1 VSSLMSDRLWVLVLA
16 AGEGSRI
23 RHLTTDS
30 HGKSAPKQ
38 YASFNGEASMLRK
51 TLDRAERIVP
61 RERVAVVVARQHR
74 AFWARELA
82 DLPPWNVI
90 VQPLN
95 RGTGLGLLLGL
106 LHIQLRA
113 PGCGLLVLPSD
124 HHVTDEDALHECLL
138 RAVEHTTQARG
149 RPTLLGVTPERA
161 DGGLGWILTAKR
173 VSTDVRDVVGF
184 VEKPEPSVAR
194 RLASAGAL
202 VNSMIVAADGDAL
215 LSLFQSAVAP
225 TIQLL
230 RERLAASGGR
240 TENLDALY
248 QALPACDFSR
258 DILEREASRLAV
270 VPARP
275 CGWTDIGT
283 PDRLSRVFERPPGA
297 ACVA

>member
-1 VSSLMSDRLWVLVLA
+1 MSEHLWVLVLA

-23 RHLTTDS
+23 RHLTTDADGLS
-30 HGKSAPKQ
+30 VPKQ
-38 YASFNGEASMLRK
+38 YATFNGEASMLRQ
-51 TLDRAERIVP
+51 TLDRAQRIVP

-90 VQPLN
+90 VQPQN

-106 LHIQLRA
+106 LHIQMRA

-124 HHVTDEDALHECLL
+124 HHVTDEGVLRECLL
-138 RAVEHTTQARG
+138 RAVEHAGRTRG

-173 VSTDVRDVVGF
+173 ASPNVRDVVGF

-194 RLASAGAL
+194 RLASDGAL
-202 VNSMIVAADGDAL
+202 VNSMILAADGEAL
-215 LSLFQSAVAP
+215 LSLFQDAAAP
-225 TIQLL
+225 TVQLL
-230 RERLAASGGR
+230 RDHLAASNGG
-240 TENLDALY
+240 TDALDPLY
-248 QALPACDFSR
+248 EALPICDFSR
-258 DILEREASRLAV
+258 DILEREAARLAV

-283 PDRLSRVFERPPGA
+283 PDRLQRLFEGQPGN

>member
-1 VSSLMSDRLWVLVLA
+1 MSERLWVLVLA

-30 HGKSAPKQ
+30 NGRSAPKQ
-38 YASFNGEASMLRK
+38 YASLNGEASMLRK
-51 TLDRAERIVP
+51 TLDRAARIVP

-124 HHVTDEDALHECLL
+124 HHVTDEGALRESLL
-138 RAVEHTTQARG
+138 TAVEHAGRIRG

-173 VSTDVRDVVGF
+173 VSPHVRDVVGF
-184 VEKPEPSVAR
+184 VEKPDPAVAR
-194 RLASAGAL
+194 QLASDGAL
-202 VNSMIVAADGDAL
+202 VNSMILAADGNAL
-215 LSLFQSAVAP
+215 LSLLQGAAP
-225 TIQLL
+225 RTVELL
-230 RERLAASGGR
+230 REHLMANGGR
-240 TENLDALY
+240 TDGLDALY
-248 QALPACDFSR
+248 QAFPICDFSR
-258 DILEREASRLAV
+258 DILEREAERLAV
-270 VPARP
+270 VPTRP

-283 PDRLSRVFERPPGA
+283 PDRLSRLLKQHPES